1 MASTCKTPNQNLE
14 QFLSIIDL
22 WALSIYFNE
31 MGCMLTSSVKD
42 YRGETGLKIYGGQFH
57 SCPPPPPFLIKSRG
71 GEAWPPSS
79 YTYEYGMVH
88 EMSYSVYDIVW
99 FCGMAWYSMMCDGSY
114 VHIGIKV
121 CSALAYETTYTCQ
134 SIF

>member
-57 SCPPPPPFLIKSRG
+57 SCPPPPPSLLNLEGGRHGPPAPTPMSMVWYMKCHILCMILYGFVVWRG
-71 GEAWPPSS
+71 
-79 YTYEYGMVH
+79 
-88 EMSYSVYDIVW
+88 IV
-99 FCGMAWYSMMCDGSY
+99 
-114 VHIGIKV
+114 
-121 CSALAYETTYTCQ
+121 
-134 SIF
+134 